1 MSPSGGLGTASE
13 AEIRVPWADGAIG
26 PWLPAAAD
34 QFVLI
39 RQDAE
44 SVEPW
49 PPTPGTSGP

>member
-26 PWLPAAAD
+26 PSLPAAAD
-34 QFVLI
+34 QFVLF

-44 SVEPW
+44 SVEAW
-49 PPTPGTSGP
+49 QPTPGTSRP